1 MMNSP
6 IRDWPE
12 RLKYLISTFLIVL
25 TIGVTIGLVYVQ
37 RTASSKPSTIT
48 EHYRG
53 SEIVDELEIPEKFP
67 KTINDLLLTTHSHVV
82 SFAIIFI
89 ILGGLTYFSSI
100 LKGRVKTFL
109 MIEPMISSCVTFGSI
124 WGIRFISPIFGIIAM
139 VSGILIYVS
148 FYVIVIAL
156 LAESISKKS

>member
-37 RTASSKPSTIT
+37 RTSSSKPSTIT

-67 KTINDLLLTTHSHVV
+67 KTINDLLLTTHSHVI

-109 MIEPMISSCVTFGSI
+109 MIRRPPRST
-124 WGIRFISPIFGIIAM
+124 P
-139 VSGILIYVS
+139 
-148 FYVIVIAL
+148 
-156 LAESISKKS
+156 

>member
-1 MMNSP
+1 MMNSS

-67 KTINDLLLTTHSHVV
+67 KTINDLLLTTHSHVI

-100 LKGRVKTFL
+100 FKGRVKTFL

>member
-1 MMNSP
+1 MMNSS

-67 KTINDLLLTTHSHVV
+67 KTINDLLLTTHAHVI